1 MRSSSGYQSPSPV
14 DKLPV
19 NLAPDTV
26 NDRYREVLVVP
37 QTAVTN
43 MPRKLPAMLNRFG
56 IGHELK
62 AHAITW
68 TNAIFHVEE
77 KFLHYQVLVTAG
89 VLRPSALGCTFS
101 RLGNR
106 CRTNHRNRC
115 SFHFQISSSP
125 ALGRAFLM
133 LPALIIWRQCI
144 GLNVRIWSGPTR
156 KQPIG
161 TFRTYRANVVHA

>member
-1 MRSSSGYQSPSPV
+1 MELDRRRTGRQAQRGSDADGPLPRRENLDRRLGQMMRSSSGYQSPSPV

-56 IGHELK
+56 IGHKLK

-101 RLGNR
+101 RLG
-106 CRTNHRNRC
+106 
-115 SFHFQISSSP
+115 
-125 ALGRAFLM
+125 
-133 LPALIIWRQCI
+133 
-144 GLNVRIWSGPTR
+144 
-156 KQPIG
+156 
-161 TFRTYRANVVHA
+161 